1 MCSII
6 YYLYCM
12 CMTEKKL
19 NGFTPKFECF
29 TLTLVGTVG
38 GWFFFVIFFSTY
50 MSVGLKTP

>member
-1 MCSII
+1 MCIII

-38 GWFFFVIFFSTY
+38 GWFFFCYFFLY
-50 MSVGLKTP
+50 LYVCRA